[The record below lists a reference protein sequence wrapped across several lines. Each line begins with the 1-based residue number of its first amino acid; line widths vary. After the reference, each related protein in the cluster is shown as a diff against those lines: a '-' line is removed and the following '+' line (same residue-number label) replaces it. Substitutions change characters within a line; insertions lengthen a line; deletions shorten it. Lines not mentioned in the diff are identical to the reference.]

1 MGAVFGII
9 GIVVALVVL
18 FKLAIFAVP
27 FFVGMQAFMWA
38 MDTGAGPIGAVVA
51 GGAAGVTTLVLAQ
64 LLFANIRMTSV
75 RLLLALGFGIPA
87 AIAGYHVVFGVASVS
102 VPSDA
107 WRIVFASIGGAV
119 AGVSAILQ
127 LMALGEATTPE
138 RGARAERP
146 QPSQAGAHEAD
157 QRRLPAPPPS
167 VALLP
172 PPDNER
178 STRLT

>member
-1 MGAVFGII
+1 MGVVFGII

-64 LLFANIRMTSV
+64 LLFANIRMPSV
-75 RLLLALGFGIPA
+75 RMALALGFGIPA
-87 AIAGYHVVFGVASVS
+87 AIAGYHVVLGVAALG

-119 AGVSAILQ
+119 ASVSAILQ
-127 LMALGEATTPE
+127 LMALGAATTPE

-146 QPSQAGAHEAD
+146 QPSQAGPHEAD

>member
-1 MGAVFGII
+1 MGVVFGIM

-38 MDTGAGPIGAVVA
+38 METGAGPIGAVVA

-64 LLFANIRMTSV
+64 LLFANIRMPPV
-75 RLLLALGFGIPA
+75 RMALALGFGIPA
-87 AIAGYHVVFGVASVS
+87 AIAGYHVVFGVASLSVS
-102 VPSDA
+102 SDV
-107 WRIVFASIGGAV
+107 WRIVFALIGGAV
-119 AGVSAILQ
+119 AGVSATLQ

-138 RGARAERP
+138 RGAETVRP
-146 QPSQAGAHEAD
+146 QPPVTNAHVPD
-157 QRRLPAPPPS
+157 QRQLPAPPPS